1 MPIMVRGNSDNNLD
15 QVLVALGKYEGQH
28 PAALIEVY
36 RQNSVSIRVRV
47 VDPDFAGISRADR
60 HEIIWR
66 FLEELPE
73 EVQSQIS
80 LLILLTPEEAGKSL
94 ANLEFDHPIPSRL

>member
-1 MPIMVRGNSDNNLD
+1 MPITVRGKSDNILD
-15 QVLVALGKYEGQH
+15 QVLAPLGKYEGQH
-28 PAALIEVY
+28 PAAQIEAY
-36 RQNSVSIRVRV
+36 RQNSVSLRVRV

-73 EVQSQIS
+73 EVQSQMS
-80 LLILLTPEEAGKSL
+80 LLILLTPEETGKSL